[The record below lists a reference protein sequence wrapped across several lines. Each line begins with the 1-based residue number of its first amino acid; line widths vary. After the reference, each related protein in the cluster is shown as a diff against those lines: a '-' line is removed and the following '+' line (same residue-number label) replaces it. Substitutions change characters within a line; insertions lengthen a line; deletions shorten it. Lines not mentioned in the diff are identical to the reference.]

1 MRRGD
6 LVTVAFPG
14 DFAKPRPALVVQA
27 DAFDETG
34 TLTVLLLSTTPVDA
48 PLLRPS
54 VRPSAQN
61 GLHKPSQVMVD
72 KAMSVRR
79 DRVGAVFGQLEA
91 DVLVEVSRA
100 LAVFLGIA

>member
-72 KAMSVRR
+72 KVMSVRR
-79 DRVGAVFGQLEA
+79 DRIGAVFGQLEA
-91 DVLVEVSRA
+91 GVLVEVSRA